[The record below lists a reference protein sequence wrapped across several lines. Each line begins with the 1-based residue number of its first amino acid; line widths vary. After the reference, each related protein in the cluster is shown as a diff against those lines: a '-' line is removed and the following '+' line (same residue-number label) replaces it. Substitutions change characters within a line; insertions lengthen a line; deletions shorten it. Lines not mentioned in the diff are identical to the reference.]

1 MRWLFTLLLFL
12 FTANPATADS
22 QELRYTL
29 SYQGESIGY
38 RSLKIRFIPSTYGE
52 RRLLESWTEFQ
63 LPIGRKNFI
72 YKQRL
77 SGLAKSKN
85 TGFTAAMSEDGHLR
99 EVQVVHQPERAVV
112 THVEYG
118 RRWAIP
124 VTHEKYDATSLTLID
139 PGAKGF
145 LENLLQL
152 RVLSAETGRVI
163 AGKLGP
169 KKNRILVIGGSKQQI
184 EHYVWS
190 TENGDIELAY
200 SADGYLLQYSFP
212 FGTQKILATLDQ
224 LPAPRSFEEDIPDPI
239 IGVGMDEEKL

>member
-1 MRWLFTLLLFL
+1 MRWLFSLLLFV
-12 FTANPATADS
+12 FTAGSAKADS
-22 QELRYTL
+22 QELRYSL
-29 SYQGESIGY
+29 SYQGEEIGY

-63 LPIGRKNFI
+63 LPIGRRNFL

-77 SGLAKSKN
+77 SGLAKNKS

-124 VTHEKYDATSLTLID
+124 ITHEKYDATSLTLVD

-145 LENLLQL
+145 LENLLSL
-152 RVLSAETGRVI
+152 RVLSAETGQVI
-163 AGKLGP
+163 AGTLEP
-169 KKNRILVIGGSKQQI
+169 KKSRVVVVAGAPQKVDY
-184 EHYVWS
+184 YVWS
-190 TENGDIELAY
+190 TENGAIELSY
-200 SADGYLLQYSFP
+200 SSDGYLLQYSFP
-212 FGTQKILATLDQ
+212 FGSQKIVATLDQ
-224 LPAPRSFEEDIPDPI
+224 LPADRSFEEDIPDPI
-239 IGVGMDEEKL
+239 IGVGMDEEEL